1 MKWKT
6 KRTHK

>member
-6 KRTHK
+6 YQE

>member
-6 KRTHK
+6 YKFIL